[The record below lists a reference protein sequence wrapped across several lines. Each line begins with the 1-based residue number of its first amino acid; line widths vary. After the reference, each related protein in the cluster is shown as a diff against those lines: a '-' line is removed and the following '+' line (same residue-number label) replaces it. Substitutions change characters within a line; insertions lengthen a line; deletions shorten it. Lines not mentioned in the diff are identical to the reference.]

1 MTFDE
6 DGLRQ
11 WLVDY
16 LVNTIGLSPD
26 EIDCDAPLN
35 DLAVGSA
42 DAVVLT
48 GELAELLG
56 RPVSPIE
63 FWQYP
68 TVNALATF
76 LTGGEIEPVHTV
88 AAGAGTEREAVAV
101 IGVGCRYPGGV
112 NGPDQLWDFL
122 VEGGSGVR
130 EVPAERWAWF
140 ADDSPETAA
149 ALAGTSKW
157 GGFLDDVAA
166 FDAEFFDIPPGEADK
181 MDPQQRL
188 LLEITNEALEHAGIA
203 PQTLRHSRTG
213 VFAGACLGEYGYLA
227 ASDLSAVDA
236 WSGTGGAM
244 SIIANRLSY
253 CFDLRGPS
261 VTVDTACSSS
271 LVAVHLACQSLRS
284 GESDMAL
291 AAGVNVLLSPA
302 PTRSF
307 DVAEAMS
314 TSGQCHSFDA
324 AADGFVRSEGAG
336 VVVLKRLSDATRD
349 GDRVLAVVR
358 GSAVNQDGRS
368 NGLMA
373 PNPAA
378 QMEVLRAAYADADV
392 DMREVDYIE
401 AHGTGTLLGDPIE
414 ARALGTVLGRGRP
427 ADDPLLIGSVK
438 SNLGHLEAAAG
449 VAGLAKAV
457 LALQRGSIPAT
468 AGYRNPNPHIPFE
481 SLRLKVVAEQTDWID
496 RGRPRRA
503 GVSSFGF
510 GGTNAHVVLE
520 QAPELPQA
528 PAAGDAAV
536 STLVVSGK
544 SPSRIAATAQM
555 LADFLGGAG
564 QGVELEQVAH
574 ALNHHRSGHR
584 LFATVCARDA
594 EQAAA
599 GLAALAAGQAAPG
612 VVAAHEGPCRGGVVF
627 VYSGQGSQ
635 WAGMGRR
642 LLVEESAFAAAV
654 DELEPDFVAQA
665 GFSLREVLESGE
677 PVVGIDRIQPV
688 LVGVQL
694 ALTALW
700 RSCGVSPDA
709 VIGHSMG
716 EVTAAVVAGAL
727 SPAEGLKVI
736 ATRSRLMRR
745 LSGQGAMALLEL
757 AGAEAEELLAGYPD
771 VTVAV
776 EASPR
781 QVVVAGPP
789 DQVDAVI
796 AVVAGRDL
804 LARRVE
810 VDVASHH
817 AIIDPILGD
826 LRSELADLNPKPPVI
841 PVFVTTGGRER
852 SDSGDGTGGRE
863 RRDSGDVT
871 TTFDAGHW
879 VDNLRNPVG
888 FARAVAAAGAQHGT
902 FVEISPN
909 PVLTY
914 SIDDTLGD
922 VHHHTVGTLARD
934 TDDAFTF
941 HTNLNTTHITRPPVT
956 PHPPEPHISLPA
968 TPWQHAH
975 HWIPAPKKR
984 HSGGSATP
992 GYGSLL
998 GTHTPVA
1005 GAMAGHLWQARLVP
1019 DARPYPGY
1027 RRIAGADIVPPSV
1040 LVATLAAAAAE
1051 CGADGIEDIR
1061 FDSPLT
1067 LDQPRMVQ
1075 VFTDGEV
1082 VTIASAAADADIQNW
1097 VRHVTAWIGDG
1108 PSSGEPELSDVV
1120 AADPSAMDDIMSGL
1134 RIEGHAFEWSYDSHE
1149 ATPGRVRAHIALPAA
1164 PAVPLTV
1171 ALLDAAMDTAQFVV
1185 AAEAGLVLPVAADAI
1200 RVTGAGL
1207 LTVPGAGVVD
1217 VRRRAGSEDGL
1228 VVDAAV
1234 QTSNGNVRVEVRGL
1248 RYRVVESSAALA
1260 PAADPATVAHAIEW
1274 QPWERDDLGAAVTD
1288 APIAVVGEQDS
1299 AHQLRDRFAAL
1310 GYPAADLSDARYVV
1324 YVPKVDTAET
1334 DVDVAVRLICEV
1346 GEIVTRLAER
1356 DPRKPVTLW
1365 ILTQGVHEAASDAA
1379 RRQSC
1384 LWALAGV
1391 IDAEQPQ
1398 LWGGLLDAGATDD
1411 VADTATTLSTILH
1424 TPSKST
1430 VLVRDG
1436 RLLTSALGPF
1446 TGDPVRQ
1453 PLRCRSDAA
1462 YLITGGLGDLGLLM
1476 ADWLGNRGARRVILL
1491 GRTKVPAGGEA
1502 ANADAG
1508 TRRRLAAIRAL
1519 ERRGVTVE
1527 TAAID
1532 IGSAEAV
1539 QEFLAAREA
1548 DGVPA
1553 IRGVIHA
1560 AGLAEGQLLT
1570 DLDPDR
1576 VHRTVWPK
1584 IAGAQVLDR
1593 AFPPGQLDFLYLT
1606 ASAGTVF
1613 GVPGQAA
1620 YACGNAYLDGL
1631 ARARHGRGDNTVSL
1645 DWVAW
1650 EGLGFGKDA
1659 AIVVDELQRV
1669 GSRPINPVEA
1679 SAAWEYVSRYDT
1691 AQVVMAPMQTSAQ
1704 TAGSGPVAQPAVAWA
1719 QMSLEEMRAGLQQ
1732 GVRAILA
1739 GELRLPEDQIEL
1751 DRPFAEMG
1759 LNSVM
1764 AISIRRQLE
1773 QLVGIE
1779 LSATMLFNHPTIASF
1794 TGYLV
1799 ARLSPSEAEESLD
1812 DDGAGS
1818 VLDALFD
1825 TVESTQFD
1833 TVESTQFETVESTQF
1848 TPVESTQL

>member
-1 MTFDE
+1 MTPGGQERSDSGQIPWTE
-6 DGLRQ
+6 EGLRQ

-68 TVNALATF
+68 TVNALSTF
-76 LTGGEIEPVHTV
+76 LTGGEVEPVQLLS
-88 AAGAGTEREAVAV
+88 ADAGAVREREPIAV
-101 IGVGCRYPGGV
+101 IGVGCRLPGGV
-112 NGPDQLWDFL
+112 NGPDELWDFL
-122 VEGGSGVR
+122 VAGRSGVR
-130 EVPAERWAWF
+130 EVPSERWAWF

-166 FDAEFFDIPPGEADK
+166 FDAEFFDIPAGEADK

-188 LLEITNEALEHAGIA
+188 LLEVTNEALEHAGIA
-203 PQTLRHSRTG
+203 PQSLRHSQTG

-253 CFDLRGPS
+253 VFDLRGPS

-336 VVVLKRLSDATRD
+336 VIVLKRLSDALRD

-378 QMEVLRAAYADADV
+378 QMAVLRAAYADADV
-392 DMREVDYIE
+392 DMREVDYVE

-414 ARALGTVLGRGRP
+414 ARALGTVLGRGR
-427 ADDPLLIGSVK
+427 AAEDPLLIGSVK

-457 LALQRGSIPAT
+457 LALHRGAIPAT
-468 AGYRNPNPHIPFE
+468 AGYQNPNPHIPFDN
-481 SLRLKVVAEQTDWID
+481 LRLKVVAEQTEWAD

-520 QAPELPQA
+520 QAPAQPEPQA
-528 PAAGDAAV
+528 GRSGV

-544 SPSRIAATAQM
+544 SPARIAETAQT
-555 LADFLGGAG
+555 LADWLRDAG
-564 QGVELEQVAH
+564 EAADLEQVAH
-574 ALNHHRSGHR
+574 TLNHHRSGHR
-584 LFATVCARDA
+584 LFATVCARDT

-599 GLAALAAGQAAPG
+599 GLAAVATGQSAPG

-642 LLVEESAFAAAV
+642 LLAEEPAFAAAV
-654 DELEPDFVAQA
+654 DELEPDFVAQV
-665 GFSLREVLESGE
+665 GFSLREVLESDE
-677 PVVGIDRIQPV
+677 ALAGIDRIQPV
-688 LVGVQL
+688 LVGIQL

-700 RSCGVSPDA
+700 RSYGVSPDA

-716 EVTAAVVAGAL
+716 EVSAAVVAGAL
-727 SPAEGLKVI
+727 SPADGLKVI
-736 ATRSRLMRR
+736 STRSRLMKR

-757 AGAEAEELLAGYPD
+757 SAADAEDLLAGYPD
-771 VTVAV
+771 VAVAV

-796 AVVAGRDL
+796 EVVAGRDL

-817 AIIDPILGD
+817 AIIDPVLED
-826 LRSELADLNPKPPVI
+826 LRAELADLDPKPPVI
-841 PVFVTTGGRER
+841 PVFVTTGGQER
-852 SDSGDGTGGRE
+852 DYSGNENGGRGE
-863 RRDSGDVT
+863 T
-871 TTFDAGHW
+871 TPVFDAGYW
-879 VDNLRNPVG
+879 VDNLRNPVR
-888 FARAVAAAGAQHGT
+888 FTQAVAAAGARHGT

-934 TDDAFTF
+934 TDDTFTF
-941 HTNLNTTHITRPPVT
+941 HTNLNTTHTTRPPAT
-956 PHPPEPHISLPA
+956 PHLPEPHIALPT

-975 HWIPAPKKR
+975 HWIPAPRKR
-984 HSGGSATP
+984 HSSGSGTAR
-992 GYGSLL
+992 YGSVL

-1005 GAMAGHLWQARLVP
+1005 GATAGHLWQARLVP
-1019 DARPYPGY
+1019 DARPYPGF
-1027 RRIAGADIVPPSV
+1027 RRIAGADVVPASV
-1040 LVATLAAAAAE
+1040 LAQTLAAGAAE
-1051 CGADGIEDIR
+1051 CGAAGVEDVR

-1075 VFTDGEV
+1075 VFTDGDV
-1082 VTIASAAADADIQNW
+1082 ITIASAAADTETPNW
-1097 VRHVTAWIGDG
+1097 VRHVTARISDAL
-1108 PSSGEPELSDVV
+1108 PSADTPELSDV
-1120 AADPSAMDDIMSGL
+1120 APADPAAMDDIMSGL
-1134 RIEGHAFEWSYDSHE
+1134 RVEGHPFEWSVDSHE
-1149 ATPGRVRAHIALPAA
+1149 ATPGRVRADIALPAA
-1164 PAVPLTV
+1164 PAVPLTA
-1171 ALLDAAMDTAQFVV
+1171 ALLDAALDTAQLVI
-1185 AAEAGLVLPVAADAI
+1185 AAEAGLVLPVAAET
-1200 RVTGAGL
+1200 VSVSGAPGL
-1207 LTVPGAGVVD
+1207 LTAPSRGVVD
-1217 VRRRAGSEDGL
+1217 VRRRAGSEDDL
-1228 VVDAAV
+1228 VVDAAA
-1234 QTSNGNVRVEVRGL
+1234 QTPDGRVRVEVRGL
-1248 RYRVVESSAALA
+1248 RYRVVESRAALA
-1260 PAADPATVAHAIEW
+1260 PAADPATVAHAIDW
-1274 QPWERDDLGAAVTD
+1274 VPWEREDSETAGIP
-1288 APIAVVGEQDS
+1288 APVAVVGDGNS
-1299 AHQLRDRFAAL
+1299 AQALRDRFNTL
-1310 GYPAADLSDARYVV
+1310 GCSAADPSEARYVV
-1324 YVPKVDTAET
+1324 YVPNVDTAEA

-1346 GEIVTRLAER
+1346 GEIVARLVER

-1365 ILTQGVHEAASDAA
+1365 ILTEGVHEAASAAA
-1379 RRQSC
+1379 RRQSS

-1398 LWGGLLDAGATDD
+1398 LWGGLLDIGAGDD
-1411 VADTATTLSTILH
+1411 PADTAATLAKILH
-1424 TPSKST
+1424 TPSKSA

-1436 RLLTSALGPF
+1436 GLLTSTLGPF
-1446 TGDPVRQ
+1446 TGEPVRP

-1491 GRTKVPAGGEA
+1491 GRTKVPRGDA

-1508 TRRRLAAIRAL
+1508 SRRRVAAIRGL

-1532 IGSAEAV
+1532 IGSADAV

-1548 DGVPA
+1548 DGAPP

-1570 DLDPDR
+1570 DLEPER
-1576 VHRTVWPK
+1576 VHRTIWPK

-1593 AFPPGQLDFLYLT
+1593 AFPPGTLDFLYLT

-1620 YACGNAYLDGL
+1620 YAGGNAYLDGL
-1631 ARARHGRGDNTVSL
+1631 ARSRHGQGDNTVSL

-1659 AIVVDELQRV
+1659 AIVVDELERV

-1679 SAAWEYVSRYDT
+1679 SAAWEYVSRFDT
-1691 AQVVMAPMQTSAQ
+1691 AQVVMAPMATSTPAA
-1704 TAGSGPVAQPAVAWA
+1704 TAGSSAPATVAWA
-1719 QMSLEEMRAGLQQ
+1719 QMSPDEMRAGLQQ

-1751 DRPFAEMG
+1751 DKPFAEMG

-1799 ARLSPSEAEESLD
+1799 ARLAPSEADDVPD
-1812 DDGAGS
+1812 DDDSAGS

-1825 TVESTQFD
+1825 TVEST
-1833 TVESTQFETVESTQF
+1833 
-1848 TPVESTQL
+1848 